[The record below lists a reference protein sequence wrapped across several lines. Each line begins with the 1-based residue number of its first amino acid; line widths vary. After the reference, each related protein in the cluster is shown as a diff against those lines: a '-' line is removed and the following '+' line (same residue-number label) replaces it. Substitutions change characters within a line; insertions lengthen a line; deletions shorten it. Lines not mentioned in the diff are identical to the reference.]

1 MQLDVSSQTPGDETL
16 LTMYR
21 TMTLARACEAR
32 LRKGF
37 GSGEFAGV
45 IWPSRGQE
53 AIAGG
58 LSTAL
63 RRDDRLVTTY
73 RGIHDLLAK
82 GVPPAEIMGE
92 VLGRGAGASRGK
104 GGTMHITC
112 PEVGVMLST
121 GIVGS
126 GPPVAVG
133 LALAA
138 RLQGSD
144 RVVAVCFGD
153 GATNTGS
160 FHEAVNLAAV
170 WDLPLVLICQ
180 NNQYAELT
188 PVEETMRVERIADR
202 AAAYAI
208 PGIRVDGNDPVAVH
222 NALSAAVGRARSG
235 AGPTLVECL
244 TFRYGGHYVGDPQVY
259 MAKDRLEQAMRGD
272 PFPRYERFLIEH
284 GVADADRL
292 AALDAASVAEIDEA
306 ITVVLDSPEASLGE
320 LEADIYADLAG
331 VPR

>member
-1 MQLDVSSQTPGDETL
+1 MQLDVSSDIPEAETL

-58 LSTAL
+58 MSTVL

-73 RGIHDLLAK
+73 RGIHDLIAK

-92 VLGRGAGASRGK
+92 VLGRGVGASGGK

-112 PEVGVMLST
+112 PEAGVMLST

-126 GPPVAVG
+126 GLPVAAG

-188 PVEETMRVERIADR
+188 PIEDTMRVERIADR

-208 PGIRVDGNDPVAVH
+208 PGIQVDGNDPVAVH
-222 NALSAAVGRARSG
+222 NALSAAVDRARSG

-244 TFRYGGHYVGDPQVY
+244 TFRYAGHYVGDPQVY
-259 MAKDRLEQAMRGD
+259 MAKDRLEKAMRDD
-272 PFPRYERFLIEH
+272 PFPRFERFLVEH
-284 GVADADRL
+284 GVADVDRL
-292 AALDAASVAEIDEA
+292 AALGAAAVAEIDDA
-306 ITVVLDSPEASLGE
+306 IACVLDSPEPPLGE

-331 VPR
+331 MPR

>member
-1 MQLDVSSQTPGDETL
+1 VELEVSSDIPGAETL
-16 LTMYR
+16 LSMYR
-21 TMTLARACEAR
+21 TMALARATEMR

-37 GSGEFAGV
+37 TSGEFFGV

-53 AIAGG
+53 AIAGA

-73 RGIHDLLAK
+73 RGIHDLIAK
-82 GVPPAEIMGE
+82 GVPPVEVLGE
-92 VLGRGAGASRGK
+92 VLGRSVGASRGK

-138 RLQGSD
+138 QQQGSD

-160 FHEAVNLAAV
+160 WHEAVNLAAV
-170 WDLPLVLICQ
+170 WQLPVVLICQ
-180 NNQYAELT
+180 NNQYGEMT
-188 PVEETMRVERIADR
+188 PVAETMRVERIADR
-202 AAAYAI
+202 AAAYGI

-222 NALSAAVGRARSG
+222 NALTAAVQRARDG
-235 AGPTLVECL
+235 GGPSLVECL
-244 TFRYGGHYVGDPQVY
+244 TFRYSGHYFGDPQKY
-259 MAKDRLEQAMRGD
+259 MPEGRVDQAMADD
-272 PFPRYERFLIEH
+272 PFPRFERFLTER
-284 GVADADRL
+284 GVADADELSRI
-292 AALDAASVAEIDEA
+292 DAAAVAEIDEA
-306 ITVVLDSPEASLGE
+306 IATVLASPPPPADE
-320 LEADIYADLAG
+320 LETDIYADMAG
-331 VPR
+331 IPR

>member
-1 MQLDVSSQTPGDETL
+1 
-16 LTMYR
+16 MYR

-37 GSGEFAGV
+37 SSGEFAGV

-73 RGIHDLLAK
+73 RGIHDLIAK

-92 VLGRGAGASRGK
+92 VLGRSAGASRGK

-112 PEVGVMLST
+112 PEAGVMLST

-126 GPPVAVG
+126 GPPVAAG

-138 RLQGSD
+138 KLQGGD

-160 FHEAVNLAAV
+160 FHEATNLAAV

-188 PVEETMRVERIADR
+188 PIEETMRVERVADR

-222 NALSAAVGRARSG
+222 NALSAAVRRARDG
-235 AGPTLVECL
+235 GGPTLVECL
-244 TFRYGGHYVGDPQVY
+244 TFRYAGHYVGDPQVY
-259 MAKDRLEQAMRGD
+259 IPKERLEQAMRDD
-272 PFPRYERFLIEH
+272 PIPRFERFLAER

-292 AALDAASVAEIDEA
+292 AEIDAASVAAIDDAIAAVLASEA
-306 ITVVLDSPEASLGE
+306 PPTEE
-320 LEADIYADLAG
+320 LEADIYADMAG
-331 VPR
+331 IPR